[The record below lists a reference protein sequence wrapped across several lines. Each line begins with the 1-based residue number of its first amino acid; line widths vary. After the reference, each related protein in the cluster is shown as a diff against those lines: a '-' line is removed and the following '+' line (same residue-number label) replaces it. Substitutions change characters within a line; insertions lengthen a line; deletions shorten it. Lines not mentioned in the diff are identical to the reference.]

1 MKQKIF
7 DATNGGLDIILYYY
21 PQAREVVEGRAKHFK
36 MRAAERTASTTVKK
50 FGQLWYVTDF
60 GDDQTARNAIDLTMR
75 EENINFSQA
84 LYLLA
89 DRFNVDCGFKPEV
102 NKPDI
107 TTRTP
112 HEDETEGS
120 ITWDA
125 KKEPEE
131 SDLQALGT
139 YVKAETLQRGLLEAA
154 TRKPDLIILDLGL
167 PDGDGIEFIRDL
179 RQWSAVPVIVLSARS
194 EESDKIAA
202 LDAGAD
208 DYLSKPFGIGELQA
222 RLRVALRRHSAT
234 TAPDPLVKFSDVT
247 VDLAARVIHRG
258 EEEVHLTPI
267 EFRLLAV
274 LLNNAG
280 KVLTQR
286 QLLNQVWGPNAVEHS
301 HYLRI
306 YMGHLRQKLE
316 QDPARPRHFITETGI
331 GYRFML

>member
-1 MKQKIF
+1 M
-7 DATNGGLDIILYYY
+7 TNVLIVEDE
-21 PQAREVVEGRAKHFK
+21 QAIRRFL
-36 MRAAERTASTTVKK
+36 RTA
-50 FGQLWYVTDF
+50 LE
-60 GDDQTARNAIDLTMR
+60 GDGMR
-75 EENINFSQA
+75 VFE
-84 LYLLA
+84 
-89 DRFNVDCGFKPEV
+89 
-102 NKPDI
+102 
-107 TTRTP
+107 
-112 HEDETEGS
+112 
-120 ITWDA
+120 
-125 KKEPEE
+125 
-131 SDLQALGT
+131 
-139 YVKAETLQRGLLEAA
+139 AETLQRGLLEAA

-286 QLLNQVWGPNAVEHS
+286 QLLNQVWGAKRGRTQS
-301 HYLRI
+301 LFAYLYGTSATKNWNRI
-306 YMGHLRQKLE
+306 P
-316 QDPARPRHFITETGI
+316 PAHAISLLKPVLAI
-331 GYRFML
+331 GLCFEY